1 MVNEPRR
8 RPDWHDAFIVMPTQ
22 AGMYCMNHWIPVF
35 AGMTRGGFRHSPES
49 GNKIMNEKQPCVYL
63 LASKKNGTLYTG
75 VTSNL
80 ARRIYK
86 HKHGIIEGFTDR
98 YDVRRLVYY
107 ERHGTMESAINR
119 EKQIKGWQR
128 RWKIDLIEAG
138 NPGWRD
144 LYKDLA

>member
-1 MVNEPRR
+1 M
-8 RPDWHDAFIVMPTQ
+8 I
-22 AGMYCMNHWIPVF
+22 
-35 AGMTRGGFRHSPES
+35 
-49 GNKIMNEKQPCVYL
+49 NEKQPCVYL

-138 NPGWRD
+138 NPKWRD
-144 LYKDLA
+144 LYEDLA